1 MRNEV
6 VVRTMSKVACTIQ
19 RWRFI
24 FTLLH
29 ERGIYPS
36 GRASLIDL
44 RRTEHVVGERCRK
57 LKFFLRFHQDPS
69 MSSSSNE
76 SRERVC
82 IYIPLVDR
90 VRKLAR

>member
-1 MRNEV
+1 MQLAWQISLSGIESIGWMRNEV

-44 RRTEHVVGERCRK
+44 RRTEHVWSEEYLDVINRLTK
-57 LKFFLRFHQDPS
+57 W
-69 MSSSSNE
+69 
-76 SRERVC
+76 V
-82 IYIPLVDR
+82 
-90 VRKLAR
+90 